1 MRSNTLR
8 KNLKPH
14 LWFQLY
20 WVVYLI
26 WFFWLDLT
34 VKNPK
39 YIIHAPLDDLIPFC
53 EWFVFPYCSWF
64 FLLAGVTA
72 LLWWYDTVSYDKLCL
87 MMFSGMTFCL
97 ILYGTAQRTGH
108 PPHDGGHWPGQHRHA
123 DHADALECGRF
134 RQRLPLHPLPELRLH
149 GAGVLPQQAGPRPP
163 RPESAGL
170 GLGAAHLRFHGFHK
184 TAFHRGC
191 GLRSGAGGRV
201 GTGTVPEAQKRNVK
215 TVQLFLAFLLTK
227 RFRPGTIEKTD

>member
-1 MRSNTLR
+1 MHSNPLR

-20 WVVYLI
+20 WVIYLI

-72 LLWWYDTVSYDKLCL
+72 LLWWYDTASYDKLCL
-87 MMFSGMTFCL
+87 MMFSGP
-97 ILYGTAQRTGH
+97 TAWTS
-108 PPHDGGHWPGQHRHA
+108 
-123 DHADALECGRF
+123 
-134 RQRLPLHPLPELRLH
+134 
-149 GAGVLPQQAGPRPP
+149 VPQQKQ
-163 RPESAGL
+163 S
-170 GLGAAHLRFHGFHK
+170 GAATLPCASCSCCGTRTLPSTSAPPSTARAPAAWRWRSPAASWPK
-184 TAFHRGC
+184 TAP
-191 GLRSGAGGRV
+191 A
-201 GTGTVPEAQKRNVK
+201 
-215 TVQLFLAFLLTK
+215 
-227 RFRPGTIEKTD
+227 

>member
-1 MRSNTLR
+1 MHSNPLR

-64 FLLAGVTA
+64 FLLAA
-72 LLWWYDTVSYDKLCL
+72 SRPC
-87 MMFSGMTFCL
+87 SGGTTPPAMTS
-97 ILYGTAQRTGH
+97 
-108 PPHDGGHWPGQHRHA
+108 
-123 DHADALECGRF
+123 
-134 RQRLPLHPLPELRLH
+134 
-149 GAGVLPQQAGPRPP
+149 
-163 RPESAGL
+163 SA
-170 GLGAAHLRFHGFHK
+170 
-184 TAFHRGC
+184 
-191 GLRSGAGGRV
+191 
-201 GTGTVPEAQKRNVK
+201 
-215 TVQLFLAFLLTK
+215 
-227 RFRPGTIEKTD
+227 

>member
-1 MRSNTLR
+1 MHSNPFR

-14 LWFQLY
+14 FWFQLY

-53 EWFVFPYCSWF
+53 ERFVFPYCSWF

-72 LLWWYDTVSYDKLCL
+72 LLWWYDTASYDKLCL

-97 ILYGTAQRTGH
+97 ILYM
-108 PPHDGGHWPGQHRHA
+108 
-123 DHADALECGRF
+123 
-134 RQRLPLHPLPELRLH
+134 
-149 GAGVLPQQAGPRPP
+149 VLPNGLDIRP
-163 RPESAGL
+163 
-170 GLGAAHLRFHGFHK
+170 
-184 TAFHRGC
+184 TAEAIGRDNIAMRIMQMLWNALLICASTVFTKQHSIVDVVC
-191 GLRSGAGGRV
+191 GLALV
-201 GTGTVPEAQKRNVK
+201 AVWVPVLYRKPK
-215 TVQLFLAFLLTK
+215 K
-227 RFRPGTIEKTD
+227 GM

>member
-1 MRSNTLR
+1 MHSNALR

-72 LLWWYDTVSYDKLCL
+72 LLWWYDTASYDKLCL
-87 MMFSGMTFCL
+87 MMFS
-97 ILYGTAQRTGH
+97 
-108 PPHDGGHWPGQHRHA
+108 GQHRHA
-123 DHADALECGRF
+123 DHADALERGRF

-170 GLGAAHLRFHGFHK
+170 GLGAAYLRFHGLHE

-215 TVQLFLAFLLTK
+215 TVQFFPAFLLTK
-227 RFRPGTIEKTD
+227 RFRPGTMEKTD

>member
-1 MRSNTLR
+1 MHSNPLR

-72 LLWWYDTVSYDKLCL
+72 LLWWYDTASYDKLCL

-97 ILYGTAQRTGH
+97 LLYMVLPNGLDIRPTAEAIGRDNIAMRIMQML
-108 PPHDGGHWPGQHRHA
+108 WN
-123 DHADALECGRF
+123 ADASVNVCPSIHCQSSGCMALAFSRSKLAQDRPG
-134 RQRLPLHPLPELRLH
+134 LKVLAW
-149 GAGVLPQQAGPRPP
+149 GWALPQPDRQDRARIRARVRQTIFFMGFVPFYKQNVRPF
-163 RPESAGL
+163 RKK
-170 GLGAAHLRFHGFHK
+170 GARISGYLVHSGSGRAVSRIP
-184 TAFHRGC
+184 GC
-191 GLRSGAGGRV
+191 
-201 GTGTVPEAQKRNVK
+201 
-215 TVQLFLAFLLTK
+215 
-227 RFRPGTIEKTD
+227 I